1 MKPTTLNILGI
12 EYSILYVDKP
22 SDVDIHGRDVAWG
35 QIDYW
40 TRSIRIY
47 DKDRE
52 IADIWQTL
60 IHEILH
66 AIGETLHLK
75 INEEEMHNE
84 LDIIA
89 VALTDV
95 LTRNGILKITDTNK
109 RSRTKES

>member
-22 SDVDIHGRDVAWG
+22 SEVDIHGRDAAWG

-47 DKDRE
+47 DKNRGIE
-52 IADIWQTL
+52 DIWQTL
-60 IHEILH
+60 MHEILH

-95 LTRNGILKITDTNK
+95 LMRNGILKINNPGK
-109 RSRTKES
+109 RTRTKE